1 MLNPGDIVIPKDIG
15 VRVEILFYFEEDDGY
30 WCKVT
35 ESGASNYNYIYDY
48 DDIFR
53 NDLEGD
59 FADYEYYLVE
69 GQTYYWLCF
78 DEDYDIANGNR
89 GQHKIIPT
97 HFLQGIKL

>member
-1 MLNPGDIVIPKDIG
+1 M
-15 VRVEILFYFEEDDGY
+15 
-30 WCKVT
+30 KV
-35 ESGASNYNYIYDY
+35 SNN
-48 DDIFR
+48 
-53 NDLEGD
+53 LEGD